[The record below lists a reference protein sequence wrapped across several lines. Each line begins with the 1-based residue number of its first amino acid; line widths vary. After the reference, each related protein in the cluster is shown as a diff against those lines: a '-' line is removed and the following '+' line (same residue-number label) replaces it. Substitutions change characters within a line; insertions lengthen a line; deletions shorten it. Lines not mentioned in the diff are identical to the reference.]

1 MFGAERV
8 SDKARDMTRNK
19 GILVE
24 SCVILTWNTSLLVAL
39 IVIYLLFSFAFQVV
53 DPKHAVNVFG
63 DGKKVL
69 LINIVGVEYHLLP
82 FP

>member
-1 MFGAERV
+1 MSCLGTRGV

-39 IVIYLLFSFAFQVV
+39 IVIYLLFSFF
-53 DPKHAVNVFG
+53 FSG
-63 DGKKVL
+63 CRSETRCEC
-69 LINIVGVEYHLLP
+69 IW
-82 FP
+82 